1 MDTALSHRIAA
12 VAASA
17 LLLAGLVATLSGIDP
32 RVAAIKENRK
42 LSAPPSATLSDWQR
56 YIDETNAYL
65 GDHFGFRT
73 VLIRSHAI
81 FREHVLNAN
90 SSDNIFL
97 NAIGL
102 DGN

>member
-1 MDTALSHRIAA
+1 MNTPLSYRIAA
-12 VAASA
+12 AAASA
-17 LLLAGLVATLSGIDP
+17 LLLAGLIATLSGFDP

-42 LSAPPSATLSDWQR
+42 LSAPPSATLSEWQR
-56 YIDETNAYL
+56 FIDETNAYI

>member
-1 MDTALSHRIAA
+1 MNTPLSCRIAVA
-12 VAASA
+12 AASA
-17 LLLAGLVATLSGIDP
+17 LLLVGLIATLSGFDP

-42 LSAPPSATLSDWQR
+42 LSAPPSASLSDWQR
-56 YIDETNAYL
+56 FTDETNAYI

>member
-1 MDTALSHRIAA
+1 MAV

-17 LLLAGLVATLSGIDP
+17 VLLAGLIATLSGFDP
-32 RVAAIKENRK
+32 KVAAINENRK
-42 LSAPPSATLSDWQR
+42 LSVPPSAPLSEWQH
-56 YIDETNAYL
+56 YIDETNAYI

-73 VLIRSHAI
+73 VLIRSHAV

-97 NAIGL
+97 NAIGI

>member
-1 MDTALSHRIAA
+1 MNSPLSSRIAA
-12 VAASA
+12 AAASA
-17 LLLAGLVATLSGIDP
+17 MILAGLIATLSGFDP

-42 LSAPPSATLSDWQR
+42 LTVPPSATLSEWQR
-56 YIDETNAYL
+56 YIDETNAYI

-73 VLIRSHAI
+73 VLIRSHAM

>member
-1 MDTALSHRIAA
+1 MDTMISHRIAA
-12 VAASA
+12 AVASA
-17 LLLAGLVATLSGIDP
+17 LLLFGLISTLAGLDP
-32 RVAAIKENRK
+32 KVAAIKENRT
-42 LSAPPSATLSDWQR
+42 LSPPPSAALSHWQT

-73 VLIRSHAI
+73 LLIRSHAL

-90 SSDNIFL
+90 SSDNVFL

-102 DGN
+102 DRD

>member
-1 MDTALSHRIAA
+1 MNTPLSYRIAVA
-12 VAASA
+12 AASA
-17 LLLAGLVATLSGIDP
+17 LLLLGLIATLTGFDP

-42 LSAPPSATLSDWQR
+42 LSAPPSASLSEWQR
-56 YIDETNAYL
+56 FIDETNAYI